1 MSNNNPGD
9 ATLKMMTLS
18 ERLNGV
24 VKDGY
29 TENFKV
35 SGKVLASE
43 DGNSNY
49 KPNDI
54 TIANFY
60 RFEGYSDPEDS
71 SILYVIETIDGKK
84 GTLIDAYGAY
94 ADAKVSDFIRE
105 LCATLGRHSDFKLT
119 ARNEHD
125 NHFCSCQNITF
136 TN

>member
-43 DGNSNY
+43 DGNSTY

-71 SILYVIETIDGKK
+71 SILYVIETNDGKK

-105 LCATLGRHSDFKLT
+105 VDDIQKKVKT
-119 ARNEHD
+119 AN
-125 NHFCSCQNITF
+125 
-136 TN
+136 